1 MITFTPTT
9 PLEAAVLES
18 GRFELATDSAGRE
31 VLVVGHR
38 RLPKVVL
45 LQKSDGL
52 HDLLDAL
59 ASTGARAFAV
69 TDADPWEIDEDEP
82 EGADDPTAAEEYL
95 VMGLRPLLAQRRPV
109 RVTVRRDVVRLYV
122 LPWTLPAKTVDFGGK
137 AHYVVTSARGVV
149 GEWEGVPDGR
159 RGVAVGLPEMW
170 VGVLERYKRPGSEL
184 VFRTDVPV
192 PWVGESGLAGA
203 VPRVVGVFERAGS
216 DDPEA
221 AMSIGASVAGGP
233 SGETWMARIP
243 IVMTEGDVVQ
253 TVVVPDGVDVGD
265 VPDGM
270 WELEAQGSADFSLES
285 LT

>member
-18 GRFELATDSAGRE
+18 GRFELTTDSAGRE
-31 VLVVGHR
+31 VVVVGHR

-52 HDLLDAL
+52 HDLLDAV
-59 ASTGARAFAV
+59 ASTGARAFTAAE
-69 TDADPWEIDEDEP
+69 ADPWEIDEDEP
-82 EGADDPTAAEEYL
+82 ESTDGPTAAEEYL
-95 VMGLRPLLAQRRPV
+95 VMGLRPLVAQRRPV
-109 RVTVRRDVVRLYV
+109 RVTARRDVVRLYV
-122 LPWTLPAKTVDFGGK
+122 LAWTLPAKTVDFGGT

-149 GEWEGVPDGR
+149 GEWEAVPDGR
-159 RGVAVGLPEMW
+159 RGVVVGLSEMW
-170 VGVLERYKRPGSEL
+170 VGVLERYKRPGAEL

-203 VPRVVGVFERAGS
+203 VPRVVGVFERVGS

-221 AMSIGASVAGGP
+221 TKGGDTGD
-233 SGETWMARIP
+233 SGGETWMAKVP
-243 IVMTEGDVVQ
+243 IVMTEGDVVR
-253 TVVVPDGVDVGD
+253 TVVVPDDVDVGD
-265 VPDGM
+265 VPEGM
-270 WELEAQGSADFSLES
+270 WELEAQESADFSLGS